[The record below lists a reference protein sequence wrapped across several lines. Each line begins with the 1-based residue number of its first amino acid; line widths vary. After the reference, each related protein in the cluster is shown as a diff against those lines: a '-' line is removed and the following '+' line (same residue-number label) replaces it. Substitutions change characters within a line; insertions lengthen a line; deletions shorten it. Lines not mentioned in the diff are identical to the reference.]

1 MAVLFFGIDRRNSK
15 SLSSA
20 LTSKSFGS
28 MGFTNGI
35 NIFFLDPATRAHGFV
50 QEYGYATELKACKK
64 FTTFRAV
71 CSHEFIDR
79 LSGRVLEKN
88 SGTEAVDATG
98 NGGYPECV
106 ERWSINEIRPGVCL

>member
-1 MAVLFFGIDRRNSK
+1 
-15 SLSSA
+15 
-20 LTSKSFGS
+20 